1 MDIRIITLKI
11 QNFKGIKDLTL
22 DFGGVSANVVG
33 DNGLGKSTIFDAFTW
48 LLFGKDHRNTV
59 QNKFEI
65 VPIDPATGEQVHHL
79 ETLVEAELSTDG
91 TKTTLRRVWRE
102 TWSRAKKETES
113 KMTGHESLFFVN
125 GVNVDTLANYDDYI
139 HGLIDEKIFR
149 LITDP
154 LFFIGENTDK
164 KARRE
169 TLFDLVGDAIDKSA
183 LRERFADILAIM
195 NGEDVVAFR
204 KRIAA
209 DKRQTKKDLADCD
222 PAIAAYTDSLPAPED
237 YDAIEQEIAAR
248 TEKRDTDIEALKASI
263 AEVDGWIT
271 DIRKADAAAV
281 EKTSADRRKIGELQ
295 VKARALVDDA
305 LSGISKDNYDRDAA
319 IRAASLKVEQVS
331 RKITDAENTVRNL
344 KTTIAANN
352 DERAH
357 IEQCVADIRAKIE
370 DVKTRAFAY
379 EGNTV
384 CPACGQPLPAE
395 NIEQARKAALDQFT
409 TANLTEI
416 DRLKKSALSLQPRYD
431 TLGADNENL
440 NARVVLIEAELT
452 KTRESLK
459 AAEEELATANA
470 VPVKET
476 AGVESA
482 VKASEEY
489 KALEAEI
496 AALQERTE
504 APATTDVSGL
514 LAQRKEH
521 ESKIDAVRKEYES
534 AVEPLKARLARRE
547 EAARIKAKIDAKNE
561 DKKRFTEHLAELERE
576 EFDAAEYLRADIEST
591 EGAINAR
598 FRLARFRMFDTL
610 VNGDVVEDCTVLDAA
625 GVPFGSM
632 NDAKRI
638 LVGMD
643 VIDTFCKAYGVNA
656 PIFVDNA
663 ESITVSKFPVE
674 SQVIR
679 LSVVKGAN
687 LTIEQ

>member
-91 TKTTLRRVWRE
+91 VKTTLRRVWRE

-125 GVNVDTLANYDDYI
+125 GVNV
-139 HGLIDEKIFR
+139 
-149 LITDP
+149 
-154 LFFIGENTDK
+154 
-164 KARRE
+164 E

-183 LRERFADILAIM
+183 LRERFADIIAIM

-209 DKRQTKKDLADCD
+209 EKRQTKKDLAECD
-222 PAIAAYTDSLPAPED
+222 PAIAAYTDSLPEAED
-237 YDAIEQEIAAR
+237 YVSLEKEIAAR
-248 TEKRDTDIEALKASI
+248 TEKRDADIEALKAQI
-263 AEVDGWIT
+263 AEVDGWIA

-281 EKTSADRRKIGELQ
+281 EKTSGDRRKISELQ
-295 VKARALVDDA
+295 LKARALVDDA
-305 LSGISKDNYDRDAA
+305 LSVISKDNYNRESA
-319 IRAASLKVEQVS
+319 IRAATLKVEQVK
-331 RKITDAENTVRNL
+331 RKIADAELTLGNLNTS
-344 KTTIAANN
+344 IAANEQ
-352 DERAH
+352 ERAH

-370 DVKTRAFAY
+370 AVKTRAFAY

-384 CPACGQPLPAE
+384 CPACGQPLPEE

-409 TANLTEI
+409 SANLAEI

-431 TLGADNENL
+431 TLGADIENL
-440 NARVVLIEAELT
+440 KTRVVLIEAELT

-459 AAEEELATANA
+459 AAEEEFATATA

-476 AGVESA
+476 AGVEGS
-482 VKASEEY
+482 VKASPEY

-496 AALQERTE
+496 AALQEKTD
-504 APATTDVSGL
+504 APASTDVSGL

-521 ESKIDAVRKEYES
+521 ESKIEAVRKEYDAS
-534 AVEPLKARLARRE
+534 VEPLKVRLARRE

-610 VNGDVVEDCTVLDAA
+610 VNGDVVEDCTVLDTA

-643 VIDTFCKAYGVNA
+643 VIDTFCRAYGVNA

-663 ESITVSKFPVE
+663 ESITVSKFPVD

-679 LSVVKGAN
+679 LSVVKGAK
-687 LTIEQ
+687 LEIEK

>member
-11 QNFKGIKDLTL
+11 QNFKGIQDLTL

-79 ETLVEAELSTDG
+79 ETLVEAELSTDNV
-91 TKTTLRRVWRE
+91 KTTLRRVWRE

-113 KMTGHESLFFVN
+113 KLTGHESLFFVN
-125 GVNVDTLANYDDYI
+125 GVNVDTLANYDEYI

-164 KARRE
+164 KARRD
-169 TLFDLVGDAIDKSA
+169 TLFDLAGDAIDKSA
-183 LRERFADILAIM
+183 LRERFADIIAIM
-195 NGEDVVAFR
+195 NGDDVVAFR

-237 YDAIEQEIAAR
+237 YAAIEKEIAAR
-248 TEKRDTDIEALKASI
+248 AEKRDADIAALKAQI
-263 AEVDGWIT
+263 AEVDGWIA

-281 EKTSADRRKIGELQ
+281 EKTSGDRRKIGELQ
-295 VKARALVDDA
+295 LKARVLVDDA
-305 LSGISKDNYDRDAA
+305 LSGISKDNYNRESA
-319 IRAASLKVEQVS
+319 IRAATLKVEQLS
-331 RKITDAENTVRNL
+331 RKVKDGETSAADIKQQVKDA
-344 KTTIAANN
+344 AA
-352 DERAH
+352 ERAK
-357 IEQCVADIRAKIE
+357 IEACVVDIRAKIE
-370 DVKTRAFAY
+370 AVKTRAFAH
-379 EGNTV
+379 EDETV
-384 CPACGQPLPAE
+384 CPACGQPLPPE
-395 NIEQARKAALDQFT
+395 NIEQARKAALDKFT
-409 TANLTEI
+409 ADNLAEI

-431 TLGADNENL
+431 ALGTDIENG
-440 NARVVLIEAELT
+440 NSRVVLIEAELG
-452 KTRESLK
+452 KTRAALEVAQKELK
-459 AAEEELATANA
+459 DATD

-476 AGVESA
+476 AGVESEI
-482 VKASEEY
+482 KASPEY
-489 KALEAEI
+489 KAIEAEI
-496 AALQERTE
+496 AALKETTE
-504 APATTDVSGL
+504 TPATDVSGL

-521 ESKIDAVRKEYES
+521 ETKIDAVRKEYDD
-534 AVEPLKARLARRE
+534 AVKPLEARLARHE

-576 EFDAAEYLRADIEST
+576 EFDAAEYLRADIEAT

-610 VNGDVVEDCTVLDAA
+610 VNGDVVEDCTVLDTA
-625 GVPFGSM
+625 GVPYGSM

-643 VIDTFCKAYGVNA
+643 VIDTFCRAYGVNA

-663 ESITVSKFPVE
+663 ESITVSKFPVD

-679 LSVVKGAN
+679 LSVVKGAK
-687 LTIEQ
+687 LAIEQ

>member
-11 QNFKGIKDLTL
+11 QNFKGIQDLTL

-79 ETLVEAELSTDG
+79 ETLVEAELSTDNV
-91 TKTTLRRVWRE
+91 KTTLRRVWRE

-113 KMTGHESLFFVN
+113 KLTGHESLFFVN
-125 GVNVDTLANYDDYI
+125 GVNVDTLANYDEYI

-164 KARRE
+164 KARRD
-169 TLFDLVGDAIDKSA
+169 TLFDLAGDAIDKSA
-183 LRERFADILAIM
+183 LRERFADIIAIM
-195 NGEDVVAFR
+195 NGDDVVAFR

-237 YDAIEQEIAAR
+237 YAAIENEIAAR
-248 TEKRDTDIEALKASI
+248 AEKRDADIAALKAQI
-263 AEVDGWIT
+263 AEVDGWIA

-281 EKTSADRRKIGELQ
+281 EKTSTDRRKISDLQ
-295 VKARALVDDA
+295 LKARTLIDDA
-305 LSGISKDNYDRDAA
+305 LSEINTHNYNRESA
-319 IRAASLKVEQVS
+319 IRAATLKVEQLS
-331 RKITDAENTVRNL
+331 RKVKDGETSAADIKQQVKDADAE
-344 KTTIAANN
+344 
-352 DERAH
+352 RAK
-357 IEQCVADIRAKIE
+357 IEACVVDIRAKIE
-370 DVKTRAFAY
+370 AVKTRAFAH
-379 EGNTV
+379 EDETV
-384 CPACGQPLPAE
+384 CPACGQPLPPE
-395 NIEQARKAALDQFT
+395 NIEQARKAALDKFT
-409 TANLTEI
+409 ADNLAEI

-431 TLGADNENL
+431 ALGADIENG
-440 NARVVLIEAELT
+440 NSRVVLIEAELG
-452 KTRESLK
+452 KTRAALEAAQKELK
-459 AAEEELATANA
+459 DATD

-476 AGVESA
+476 AGVESEI
-482 VKASEEY
+482 KASPEY
-489 KALEAEI
+489 KAIEAEI
-496 AALQERTE
+496 AALKETTE
-504 APATTDVSGL
+504 TPATDVSGL
-514 LAQRKEH
+514 LTQRKEH
-521 ESKIDAVRKEYES
+521 ETKIDAVRKAYDD
-534 AVEPLKARLARRE
+534 AVKPLEARLARRE

-576 EFDAAEYLRADIEST
+576 EFDAAEYLRADIEAT

-610 VNGDVVEDCTVLDAA
+610 VNGDVVEDCTVLDTA
-625 GVPFGSM
+625 GVPYGSM

-643 VIDTFCKAYGVNA
+643 VIDTFCRAYGVNA

-663 ESITVSKFPVE
+663 ESITVSKFPVD

-679 LSVVKGAN
+679 LSVVKGAK
-687 LTIEQ
+687 LAIEQ

>member
-91 TKTTLRRVWRE
+91 VKTTLRRVWRE

-125 GVNVDTLANYDDYI
+125 GVNVDTLANYDNYI

-183 LRERFADILAIM
+183 LRERFADIIAIM

-209 DKRQTKKDLADCD
+209 EKRQTKKDLAECD
-222 PAIAAYTDSLPAPED
+222 PAIAAYTDSLPEAED
-237 YDAIEQEIAAR
+237 YVSLEKEIAAR
-248 TEKRDTDIEALKASI
+248 TEKRDADIEALKAQI
-263 AEVDGWIT
+263 AEVDGWIA

-281 EKTSADRRKIGELQ
+281 EKTSGDRRKISELQ
-295 VKARALVDDA
+295 LKARALVDDA
-305 LSGISKDNYDRDAA
+305 LSVISKDNYDRDAA
-319 IRAASLKVEQVS
+319 IRAASLKVEQVK
-331 RKITDAENTVRNL
+331 RKIADAELTLGNLNTS
-344 KTTIAANN
+344 IAANEQ
-352 DERAH
+352 ERAH

-370 DVKTRAFAY
+370 AVKTRAFAY

-384 CPACGQPLPAE
+384 CPACGQPLPEE

-409 TANLTEI
+409 SANLAEI

-431 TLGADNENL
+431 TLGADAENL
-440 NARVVLIEAELT
+440 KTRVVLIEAELT

-459 AAEEELATANA
+459 AAEEEHATATA

-476 AGVESA
+476 AGVEGS
-482 VKASEEY
+482 VKASPEY

-496 AALQERTE
+496 AALQEKTD
-504 APATTDVSGL
+504 APASTDVSGL

-521 ESKIDAVRKEYES
+521 ESKIEAVRKEYDAS
-534 AVEPLKARLARRE
+534 VEPLKVRLARRE

-610 VNGDVVEDCTVLDAA
+610 VNGDVVEDCTVLDTA

-643 VIDTFCKAYGVNA
+643 VIDAFCRAYGVNA

-663 ESITVSKFPVE
+663 ESITVSKFPVD

-679 LSVVKGAN
+679 LSVVKGAK
-687 LTIEQ
+687 LEIEK